1 MAVTLHVSLYVYSV
15 SELAVVGPPN
25 LFRVGFQTIGPLA
38 IMTMSWTRSNNNL
51 TRLLPIC
58 FVANTKRWVV
68 LWWCCMKLN
77 RVIAPMCSMRWFS
90 IIS

>member
-1 MAVTLHVSLYVYSV
+1 MLQSIIHVTLYVYSV

-38 IMTMSWTRSNNNL
+38 IMSIAWIRSNNNL

-58 FVANTKRWVV
+58 FAANTQRQVI
-68 LWWCCMKLN
+68 LWWWWWIKPN
-77 RVIAPMCSMRWFS
+77 
-90 IIS
+90 